1 MNDIEEEEEWS
12 NISSFTSVIVNSFCS
27 WYLKELKGE
36 FQAKEIAELAY
47 LGFLED
53 RYYFQECDFREV
65 GVNFENLT
73 TFLTT
78 TFHIL
83 DGIAM
88 ISYFSH
94 LTLQEFGVALRLRLY
109 KKKEEFKEI
118 LSELGSAKYKMVVNF
133 LFNLCNNCMLRKL
146 LDHVSKDGLYSLADR
161 AKCEKMSKDFA
172 VEKITEY
179 QPPEPSRYGSRHA
192 YFRGLWTTVAPR
204 L

>member
-12 NISSFTSVIVNSFCS
+12 NISSLTSVIVNSLCS
-27 WYLKELKGE
+27 WYLKELQGE

-53 RYYFQECDFREV
+53 RYHFQVCDFREV

-78 TFHIL
+78 AFHIL
-83 DGIAM
+83 DGTAM

-94 LTLQEFGVALRLRLY
+94 LTWQEFGVALRLRLY
-109 KKKEEFKEI
+109 TKKEELKEI

-133 LFNLCNNCMLRKL
+133 LFGLCNNCMLRKL
-146 LDHVSKDGLYSLADR
+146 LDHVAKDGLYSLADR
-161 AKCEKMSKDFA
+161 AECEKMSKDFA
-172 VEKITEY
+172 VEKFSEY

-192 YFRGLWTTVAPR
+192 YFRGLSTIVAPR